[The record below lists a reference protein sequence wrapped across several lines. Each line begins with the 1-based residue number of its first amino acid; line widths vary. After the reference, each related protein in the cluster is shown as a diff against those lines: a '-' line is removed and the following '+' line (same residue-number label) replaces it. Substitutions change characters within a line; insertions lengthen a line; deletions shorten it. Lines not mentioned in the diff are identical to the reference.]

1 MKNSVLLL
9 ETFIAWK
16 QALKYCKCIFA
27 QIVSNVK
34 ICVDSKSAKENS
46 VIIICMSGW
55 NLAIPSSTPTKKYW
69 CLIIYHIE
77 LIDVIEGHKVLST
90 PQHTQYYIAK
100 PNYQTFIFS

>member
-34 ICVDSKSAKENS
+34 ICVDSKSAEKNTCS
-46 VIIICMSGW
+46 VIYVCLSG
-55 NLAIPSSTPTKKYW
+55 I
-69 CLIIYHIE
+69 
-77 LIDVIEGHKVLST
+77 GHSLE
-90 PQHTQYYIAK
+90 Y
-100 PNYQTFIFS
+100 PN